1 MQIPAARILQP
12 PNREDV
18 YPHLPRGQP
27 SGRRSH
33 SPPDGVADSPS
44 GGPSKLERSLGQP
57 FGRTHKTRTVTWT
70 ALREALSKQPLGHKD
85 RNYDLST
92 GLHTYGV
99 IYPAGLRRP
108 ELVPAG
114 TQTAFRLYETISL
127 GGREECQIMH
137 GFVYESKSVS
147 YGSPHTSYL

>member
-18 YPHLPRGQP
+18 LPRRTALREAVGQ
-27 SGRRSH
+27 SLGRCH
-33 SPPDGVADSPS
+33 
-44 GGPSKLERSLGQP
+44 GQP
-57 FGRTHKTRTVTWT
+57 FGRTLEARTVTRI
-70 ALREALSKQPLGHKD
+70 ALREDPRTAPWAKD

-99 IYPAGLRRP
+99 NYPAGLRRP

-114 TQTAFRLYETISL
+114 TQTAFRLYEKLFSWE
-127 GGREECQIMH
+127 GEERA
-137 GFVYESKSVS
+137 SKA
-147 YGSPHTSYL
+147 